1 MSCCHRLLRGWA
13 TLVISALL
21 LAGCDGGSDP
31 TQDVAPSEP
40 TTTVPFVMEATTTST
55 TTVRAATTT
64 TSRSSVPTGPTSTT
78 RLQPPTTQPGL
89 TADES
94 LRINPPAP
102 RNVRVQQAVAGRV
115 VIAWDEPP
123 PVAVPH
129 TYSDR
134 VVGYRVYRRAP
145 NGLEFE
151 PIGTTGERT
160 YTDDTARSGQRYG
173 YQVSSIR
180 ERDLEGLRSDPVE
193 ADVP

>member
-1 MSCCHRLLRGWA
+1 MSRTRLLRRPA
-13 TLVISALL
+13 TLIIPVLL

-31 TQDVAPSEP
+31 APDAASSQP
-40 TTTVPFVMEATTTST
+40 TTTVPFVVEVTTTST
-55 TTVRAATTT
+55 TATRVATTT
-64 TSRSSVPTGPTSTT
+64 TSPSSVSTGPTSTA
-78 RLQPPTTQPGL
+78 RPQPVTTQPGL

-115 VIAWDEPP
+115 VLTWDEPP

-145 NGLEFE
+145 NGLESE

-160 YTDDTARSGQRYG
+160 FTDDTVRSGQRYA

-193 ADVP
+193 AAVP